1 MHMNGNKPFSG
12 TPKRIYILSHEV
24 DGATILTSL
33 IFDQGYVGNIPRIWP
48 KMWYTNL
55 QYF

>member
-1 MHMNGNKPFSG
+1 MNGNKPFSG